1 MSTTITAIKEGKDLL
16 TCRTCLATERK
27 LYSIYE
33 QNLFDAYKTLIGNE
47 VSPFDGLPQY
57 ICNFCGTLLLKFI
70 TFRRNSEQAQNYLEH
85 AKITKSNLT
94 TNYLISLKR
103 STTKVI
109 DITQNE
115 ISELKTDYD
124 ELNEL
129 ILQEFDYTETIE
141 EDSKIFTDFI
151 KHIEEPKTTKLSNNT
166 HSKSN
171 INKLLKEDNSKP
183 TQNIKRSNSTQK
195 KGRYFEIDEKLRDFE
210 KVYNVDVIILSAEE
224 QMKDVISRKL
234 SSNYLHSPY
243 KCELCY
249 KGVMDEDSLKKH
261 VLYQHDPSRGSIICE
276 YCSFRYK
283 DKRGLNQHLKSH
295 RLKFACKQCSYVS
308 RTTFNAKEHYK
319 MHTGHTHKCRHC
331 GKAYEKLS
339 SHLTHLR
346 MQHPSDFIWCNI
358 CGEAFIGE
366 FGLNA
371 HKKRA
376 HRHLNLP
383 FHCVSCDVYFAS
395 EPALTRHSSVGTC
408 SSSACVHCGDPFD
421 KAMELRQHLLG
432 KHRSCKV
439 YQCEKCHK
447 TFSRQSLHSAH
458 YKRAHVDAK
467 DKNKVLKPWVCEI
480 CGKILPNK
488 CVLLYHQRNHT
499 GERPYH
505 CTLCSKSFTMRKL
518 LQSHLR
524 VHTSDRPYACTLCP
538 KTFKGLSALRS
549 HEQTH
554 SGGPQKSSN
563 NRKKQI

>member
-1 MSTTITAIKEGKDLL
+1 MSTTITAIKEGKDLP

-33 QNLFDAYKTLIGNE
+33 HNLFDAYKTLIGNE

-129 ILQEFDYTETIE
+129 IFQEFDYTETTE

-224 QMKDVISRKL
+224 QMKDVLSRKL

-261 VLYQHDPSRGSIICE
+261 VLYQHDP
-276 YCSFRYK
+276 
-283 DKRGLNQHLKSH
+283 
-295 RLKFACKQCSYVS
+295 
-308 RTTFNAKEHYK
+308 
-319 MHTGHTHKCRHC
+319 
-331 GKAYEKLS
+331 
-339 SHLTHLR
+339 
-346 MQHPSDFIWCNI
+346 
-358 CGEAFIGE
+358 
-366 FGLNA
+366 
-371 HKKRA
+371 
-376 HRHLNLP
+376 LNLP
-383 FHCVSCDVYFAS
+383 FHCVSCDAYFAS